1 MLESYMKSTE
11 LVYLVL
17 MWLCALYDRIASPV
31 TENRETVSK
40 SAATV
45 TLQVRRNSFPTIT
58 RFVEDGLRAE
68 SASY

>member
-11 LVYLVL
+11 LVYLVS

-45 TLQVRRNSFPTIT
+45 TLQVRRNSFSTIT